1 MSVFSEENR
10 YVFGVFLVRMWGNTD
25 QKNSEY
31 GHFLRSECS
40 EENDNNDAKN
50 KVKNELQQKAQF
62 KNEFLTFKMI
72 RTKNIEKFFGKTV
85 LK

>member
-25 QKNSEY
+25 QKNAEY

-50 KVKNELQQKAQF
+50 KVKNELQQIWK
-62 KNEFLTFKMI
+62 
-72 RTKNIEKFFGKTV
+72 IELPKPITHPVSK
-85 LK
+85 

>member
-50 KVKNELQQKAQF
+50 KVKNELQQIWK
-62 KNEFLTFKMI
+62 
-72 RTKNIEKFFGKTV
+72 IELPKPITYPVSK
-85 LK
+85 